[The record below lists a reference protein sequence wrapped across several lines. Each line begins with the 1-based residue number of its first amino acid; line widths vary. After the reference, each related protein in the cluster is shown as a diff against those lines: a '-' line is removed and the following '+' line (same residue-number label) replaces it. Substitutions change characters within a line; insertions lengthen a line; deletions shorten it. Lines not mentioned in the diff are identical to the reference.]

1 MKVKLKSLV
10 GSIYE
15 FDIEKEKTINDLI
28 NIFYEKHKKKI
39 TKIVYKGRL
48 LEKDKSIEECNYTD
62 SDGLMIILFNKK
74 ISNKEE
80 KKELKIE
87 EVKDVEVSMDN
98 YKESLIKY
106 LECFSND
113 KSNKINLLKD
123 EKLTDSQFLIDLLK
137 EENKNENKIDNN
149 INKYLSI
156 FTDLNEDDYNEINE
170 ILKITGGDEEEVGI
184 LYLYCNKNKE
194 LVNKILKDI

>member
-74 ISNKEE
+74 ISNNEE

-113 KSNKINLLKD
+113 KSNEINLLKD